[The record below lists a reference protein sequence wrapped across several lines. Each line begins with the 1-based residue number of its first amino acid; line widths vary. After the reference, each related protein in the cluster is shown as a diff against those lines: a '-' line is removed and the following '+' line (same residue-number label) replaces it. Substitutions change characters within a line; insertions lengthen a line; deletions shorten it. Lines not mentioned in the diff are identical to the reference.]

1 MLPAALG
8 LRRAGASRGAT
19 VSFLIATPETG
30 PDSIAISWGLLGPF
44 MAVLRP
50 VAAVL
55 SAIAAGLLTSWTDA
69 RDTDEQRGSDP
80 SAAPVTGC
88 CSSADSCGDAAQPAA
103 ESNGTSDTPES
114 ALAGLRY
121 AFTAILDD
129 IAPWLAVGLVLAAI
143 VATWV
148 PPMVMAEWGSG
159 LLPMLGMLALG
170 IPMYICATASTPL
183 AAALLLAGLS
193 PGTVLV
199 FLLAGPATNI
209 ATMGIVRREMGNRTL
224 ATYLGGI
231 CVSAVVLGLLTDV
244 LVEAL
249 SIDVTAQL
257 GSRGELVPVWFAAL
271 CGAVLLVFAL
281 RRLLPSA
288 MIRGSGRFARK

>member
-1 MLPAALG
+1 MILFLENLLQLFLEAAPWLLFGLIAAGLLQAWVPESALRLWIGGQGGSAIARAALAGAPLPLCSCGVLPAALG

-55 SAIAAGLLTSWTDA
+55 SAIAAGLLTSWTDS

-88 CSSADSCGDAAQPAA
+88 CSSAGSCCDAAQPAA
-103 ESNGTSDTPES
+103 ESNSTSDTPES

-129 IAPWLAVGLVLAAI
+129 IAPWLAVGLVLAAL
-143 VATWV
+143 VATWSH
-148 PPMVMAEWGSG
+148 PW
-159 LLPMLGMLALG
+159 
-170 IPMYICATASTPL
+170 
-183 AAALLLAGLS
+183 
-193 PGTVLV
+193 
-199 FLLAGPATNI
+199 
-209 ATMGIVRREMGNRTL
+209 
-224 ATYLGGI
+224 
-231 CVSAVVLGLLTDV
+231 
-244 LVEAL
+244 
-249 SIDVTAQL
+249 
-257 GSRGELVPVWFAAL
+257 
-271 CGAVLLVFAL
+271 
-281 RRLLPSA
+281 
-288 MIRGSGRFARK
+288 